1 MPIYD
6 YQCLAC
12 QARFELLVRASSV
25 PTCPHC
31 GATSLAR
38 AVSRIAPAGKIE
50 AIRMSNRRQ
59 AAREGHF
66 SHLSAAERHKLL
78 RVT

>member
-1 MPIYD
+1 MPLYD
-6 YQCLAC
+6 YHCPACLAE
-12 QARFELLVRASSV
+12 FEVLVRAGTV

-31 GATSLAR
+31 GATTLER

-66 SHLSAAERHKLL
+66 SHLSTAERNKLL
-78 RVT
+78 KLK

>member
-1 MPIYD
+1 MPLYD
-6 YQCLAC
+6 YHCESC
-12 QARFELLVRASSV
+12 QAEFELLVRASSV

-31 GATSLAR
+31 GSTDLAR

-50 AIRMSNRRQ
+50 AIRMSNRRR

-66 SHLSAAERHKLL
+66 SNLSQAERSKLL
-78 RVT
+78 K